1 MRALTASEII
11 HLWETAY
18 SFHPI
23 DQALSILQQVMPGH
37 TREQLA
43 EMPLGQRDA
52 LLLSLRQL
60 TFGDALPGK
69 DNCPQCNETVEFAL
83 SCTALLAN
91 NPEPRRK
98 RLVVD
103 EYDVTV
109 RPLTSF
115 DLGAAANAPTLH
127 SARSLL
133 LQHCAEEVL
142 YQGVTTPVQALPQ
155 SLQNS
160 IAETALAADPQAEK
174 VLELS
179 CPSCKNEWQSILDIG
194 HILWKEI
201 AAWAQRLLLEV
212 HQLAT
217 AYGWTEDE
225 ILQLGPVRRASYLQ
239 MVSA

>member
-18 SFHPI
+18 RFHPI
-23 DQALSILQQVMPGH
+23 DQALSIVQQVMPGH
-37 TREQLA
+37 SREQLA

-60 TFGDALPGK
+60 TFGDVLPGK

-91 NPEPRRK
+91 TPEAQRK

-109 RPLTSF
+109 RPLTSY
-115 DLGAAANAPTLH
+115 DLGVAANASTLQG
-127 SARSLL
+127 ARSLL
-133 LQHCAEEVL
+133 LERCVDKARF
-142 YQGVTTPVQALPQ
+142 QGVTTPLQALPT
-155 SLQNS
+155 SLQNR
-160 IAETALAADPQAEK
+160 IAETALATDPQAET

-179 CPSCKNEWQSILDIG
+179 CPSCKNEWLSILDIG
-194 HILWKEI
+194 HIFWKEI

-225 ILQLGPVRRASYLQ
+225 ILKLGPVRRASYLQ
-239 MVSA
+239 MVAA

>member
-18 SFHPI
+18 RFHPI
-23 DQALSILQQVMPGH
+23 DQALSVLQQAMPGH

-52 LLLSLRQL
+52 LLLSLRQV

-83 SCTALLAN
+83 SCAALSADA
-91 NPEPRRK
+91 PEPRRR
-98 RLVVD
+98 RLVAD
-103 EYDVTV
+103 GYDVTV

-115 DLGAAANAPTLH
+115 DLGAAANASTLQA
-127 SARSLL
+127 ARSLL
-133 LQHCAEEVL
+133 LQHCVKEVL

-160 IAETALAADPQAEK
+160 IAETALATDPHAEK

-179 CPSCKNEWQSILDIG
+179 CPTCKNEWQSLLDIG
-194 HILWKEI
+194 QIFWMEI
-201 AAWAQRLLLEV
+201 CAWAQRLLLEV

-225 ILQLGPVRRASYLQ
+225 ILKLGPVRRATYLQ
-239 MVSA
+239 MVAA